1 MSTEPT
7 VQVRRIQVEEGFLAG
22 LDLRFDA
29 GLNVLI
35 GPRGVGKTSVIEL
48 LRFCLSV
55 PALTER
61 MDVQARQQALS
72 VLRGGRVTVTLDVDG
87 DELIVSRAADD
98 DPKPIPRLRQL
109 MILSQNEIE
118 QIGKEEASRLAL
130 IDTFVMDA
138 DYDQQ
143 SALITARLQ
152 SLTVEL
158 RDVFDEV
165 ESLQSQL
172 SDRAH
177 AEGELAAAEL
187 EQKELMDV
195 VAATTADQARLD
207 QLQRAVAAG
216 STREALF
223 LRGTSSLEAWR
234 EQLRR
239 LQSTAP
245 KIEEWPSAAGPED
258 QLVRI
263 RSRVVSSTT
272 RLNDASDDVSQAIEE
287 LNQLQAAESTNRSR
301 LSQEARE
308 IRIRLEAM
316 QKGAGDVARRVT
328 ELRELA
334 GQASALAA
342 LLKERNRRIA
352 QITRDRRAVF
362 RQLEGLRA
370 HRSASRER
378 VARDLEAAL
387 GPRIS
392 IIVARSEGLGGYS
405 SAVAAALRGSGL
417 HYSSLAQTLAD
428 SMSPRELVEVVEA
441 GNAKALAEAT
451 GIAIDRS
458 ARVVDSLRR
467 AGCESIITAPIEDT
481 VSFRLMVDTNTF
493 RPSESL
499 STGQRCTVI
508 LPIVLSQ
515 HGRPLVVD
523 QPEDNLDNAYV
534 ADTVVPALRS
544 RTPGDQLILATHNP
558 NIPVLGNADQVV
570 VLESNGSHGSVAHA
584 GGLLDLQSIGAITSI
599 MEGGAEAFAERAK
612 LYGLP

>member
-22 LDLRFDA
+22 LDLHLDA

-48 LRFCLSV
+48 LRFCLSI

-87 DELIVSRAADD
+87 DEMIVSRAADD
-98 DPKPIPRLRQL
+98 DPKPLPRLRQL
-109 MILSQNEIE
+109 MVLSQNEIE

-138 DYDQQ
+138 DYDQKT
-143 SALITARLQ
+143 ALITARLQ

-165 ESLQSQL
+165 ESVQSQL
-172 SDRAH
+172 ADRAH

-187 EQKELMDV
+187 EQKELMEV
-195 VAATTADQARLD
+195 VAATTADQARLG

-223 LRGTSSLEAWR
+223 QRGISSLEAWR
-234 EQLRR
+234 EHLRR

-245 KIEEWPSAAGPED
+245 KIEEWPSAAGPD
-258 QLVRI
+258 DLLVQI
-263 RSRVVSSTT
+263 RSRVTGAVA
-272 RLNDASDDVSQAIEE
+272 RLNEASNEASEAIED
-287 LNQLQAAESTNRSR
+287 LNRLQAGESSSRAR

-308 IRIRLEAM
+308 IRMRLEAM
-316 QKGAGDVARRVT
+316 QKGAGEVARRVT
-328 ELRELA
+328 ELRELS
-334 GQASALAA
+334 GQASALTA
-342 LLKERNRRIA
+342 LLKERTRRIS
-352 QITRDRRAVF
+352 QITRDRRAVY
-362 RQLEGLRA
+362 RELEGLRA
-370 HRSASRER
+370 QRSASRER

-392 IIVARSEGLGGYS
+392 IIVARSEGLGGYT

-428 SMSPRELVEVVEA
+428 SMSPRELVELVEA
-441 GNAKALAEAT
+441 GNVKGLGEAA
-451 GIAIDRS
+451 GIAIDRA

-467 AGCESIITAPIEDT
+467 AGCELIITAPIEDT
-481 VSFRLMVDTNTF
+481 VSFRLKVDATTY
-493 RPSESL
+493 RPSETL

-534 ADTVVPALRS
+534 ADTVVPALRA
-544 RTPGDQLILATHNP
+544 RAPRDQLILATHNP
-558 NIPVLGNADQVV
+558 NIPVLGSADQVV
-570 VLESNGSHGSVAHA
+570 VLESNGSNGSVAHT
-584 GGLLDLQSIGAITSI
+584 GGLLDPQSIDAITSI